1 MREIYRKIASAVIF
15 SKDHKMLLGKKLPT
29 GGGVYV
35 DCRHI
40 PGGGVDEGETLED
53 AMIREVREESGLDI
67 THAEII
73 PIPHIDRW
81 VSEKT
86 LKDTGEK
93 VICNMEFNRFEIR
106 INKNA
111 DEIVLNASDDLVE
124 LKRFDRE
131 ELAKIKHIPGGE
143 EFFKKMGYMER

>member
-1 MREIYRKIASAVIF
+1 MHCKIKFRIQNLDNKVRSNFCNRYFFISIAILMREIYRKIASAVIF

-53 AMIREVREESGLDI
+53 AMIREVREEAGLDI

-73 PIPHIDRW
+73 PIPHIDR
-81 VSEKT
+81 
-86 LKDTGEK
+86 
-93 VICNMEFNRFEIR
+93 
-106 INKNA
+106 
-111 DEIVLNASDDLVE
+111 
-124 LKRFDRE
+124 
-131 ELAKIKHIPGGE
+131 
-143 EFFKKMGYMER
+143 